1 MLVGML
7 IAYTAVSVVN
17 TLVSSTLRR
26 RREFALQRL
35 TGSTRMQVLR
45 MLTTE
50 SMLVTLAGITLGTL
64 VALACL
70 IPFSAKV
77 STSAMPTGPLWIYL
91 VIVGAAAVLTF
102 GSTLLPATT
111 TLRHSPTQP
120 THTD

>member
-17 TLVSSTLRR
+17 TLVSTTLRR

-35 TGSTRMQVLR
+35 TGSTRAQVLR

-50 SMLVTLAGITLGTL
+50 STLVWLTGITLGTAI
-64 VALACL
+64 ALACL
-70 IPFSAKV
+70 LPYAATV
-77 STSAMPTGPLWIYL
+77 STSSLPTGPLWIYL
-91 VIVGAAAVLTF
+91 LIIGAAALLTF
-102 GSTLLPATT
+102 TSTLLPATA

>member
-1 MLVGML
+1 
-7 IAYTAVSVVN
+7 
-17 TLVSSTLRR
+17 
-26 RREFALQRL
+26 
-35 TGSTRMQVLR
+35 
-45 MLTTE
+45 TE

-77 STSAMPTGPLWIYL
+77 STSAIPTGPLWLYL
-91 VIVGAAAVLTF
+91 VIVGAAAILTF

-111 TLRHSPTQP
+111 TLRHSPAQP